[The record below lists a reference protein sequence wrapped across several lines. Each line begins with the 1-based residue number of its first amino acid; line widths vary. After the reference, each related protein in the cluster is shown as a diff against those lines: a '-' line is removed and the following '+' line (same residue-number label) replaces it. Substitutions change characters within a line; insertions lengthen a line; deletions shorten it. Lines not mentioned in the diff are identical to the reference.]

1 MQRIRVRFGKGDSIR
16 FTSHLDLALAWER
29 LVRRANLPL
38 AYSQGFNPQPRL
50 QLAAALP
57 LGFTSECELIDI
69 WLKEPVPL
77 DELLDRL
84 QKSAPPGL
92 DIQQVSEADL
102 NGKSIQSQMRAVEY
116 QITLVSPRDLGE
128 RLKRLMTAETLP
140 RERRGKAYDLR
151 PLIKGIWLDQ
161 GGLGM
166 QLVAKPGET
175 GRPDEVL
182 LAMDLDPLEARIHRR
197 ALFFQQESK

>member
-1 MQRIRVRFGKGDSIR
+1 MR
-16 FTSHLDLALAWER
+16 FTAHLDLALAWER
-29 LVRRANLPL
+29 LLRRADLPL

-77 DELLDRL
+77 ADSLDRL
-84 QKSAPPGL
+84 QRSAPPGL
-92 DIQQVSEADL
+92 AVQQISEAESKW
-102 NGKSIQSQMRAVEY
+102 KSLQSQMKAIEY
-116 QITLVSPRDLGE
+116 RIALVPPLDLKE
-128 RLKRLMTAETLP
+128 RLRKLMAAETLP
-140 RERRGKAYDLR
+140 RERRDRAYDLR
-151 PLIKGIWLDQ
+151 PLIEAIWLED

-166 QLVAKPGET
+166 RLMAKPGKT

-182 LAMDLDPLEARIHRR
+182 LALGLDPLEARIHRT
-197 ALFFQQESK
+197 ALYFQQELE